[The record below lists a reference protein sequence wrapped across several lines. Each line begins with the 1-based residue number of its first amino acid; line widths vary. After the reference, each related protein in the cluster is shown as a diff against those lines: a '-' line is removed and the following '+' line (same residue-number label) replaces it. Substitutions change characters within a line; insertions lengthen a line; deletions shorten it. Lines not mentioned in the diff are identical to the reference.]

1 MLRSCAFLL
10 TRVPSGGNLG
20 KDSGS
25 DSTTPRASATPRSG
39 DNDDDEEED
48 DGGDGN
54 DIAGIKK
61 KKRKGKKKTSLSGL
75 VTDGEEAAQL
85 LKRIETE
92 KGDVCYILVSSLPVN
107 YRKLV
112 QGLMYP
118 HAIWQAIE
126 GHFGT
131 RDPTAYASTSTGGF
145 RY

>member
-1 MLRSCAFLL
+1 MTTQPSRS
-10 TRVPSGGNLG
+10 SS
-20 KDSGS
+20 KDA
-25 DSTTPRASATPRSG
+25 TTPRSG

-112 QGLMYP
+112 QGLMCP